1 MKYNKIIAAIQAES
15 EHAKTATA
23 AYIKL
28 DESNM
33 KHEST
38 ATRWRQYE
46 RGQITREQCEQ
57 YATERAARRID
68 RETAAA
74 INRAEEISSAAA
86 VEGITIY
93 INWTRSNGAY
103 NPHAEVKVYT
113 DRGTYTAYGSAYG
126 GNYNKES
133 AAIAD
138 ALNEIPAALK
148 IIYDQREN
156 DIKIYGTALYHAA
169 PKYERGTGVNQI
181 RTILEAANII
191 LISHD
196 ETKTTDHYYFERSKN
211 NEKDDQSNN

>member
-1 MKYNKIIAAIQAES
+1 MYNKIIEAIKAEAAQT
-15 EHAKTATA
+15 KTATA
-23 AYIKL
+23 AYIRR
-28 DESNM
+28 DESSL

-38 ATRWRQYE
+38 ETRWRQYK
-46 RGQITREQCEQ
+46 RGQITRDQCEQ
-57 YATERAARRID
+57 YATERATRRID

-74 INRAEEISSAAA
+74 IERAEEISNAAA
-86 VEGITIY
+86 IEGITIY
-93 INWTRSNGAY
+93 INWTRSSGAY

-148 IIYDQREN
+148 LIYDQREN
-156 DIKIYGTALYHAA
+156 DVKIYGTALYNAA

-196 ETKTTDHYYFERSKN
+196 ETKTTDHYYFERSEN
-211 NEKDDQSNN
+211 HEKDHKGNN

>member
-1 MKYNKIIAAIQAES
+1 MMYNKIIEAIKAEA
-15 EHAKTATA
+15 EQAKTATA
-23 AYIKL
+23 AYIKR
-28 DESNM
+28 DESNLER
-33 KHEST
+33 EST
-38 ATRWRQYE
+38 ETRWRQYKRE
-46 RGQITREQCEQ
+46 QITREQCEQ

-74 INRAEEISSAAA
+74 IEKAGIIAAA
-86 VEGITIY
+86 PAVEAITIN
-93 INWTRSNGAY
+93 INWTRSSGTY
-103 NPHAEVKVYT
+103 NPHAEIKVYT

-148 IIYDQREN
+148 IIYDQREQN
-156 DIKIYGTALYHAA
+156 IKIYGTALYQAA
-169 PKYERGTGVNQI
+169 PKYERGTGINQI

-196 ETKTTDHYYFERSKN
+196 ETKTTDHYYFERSAN
-211 NEKDDQSNN
+211 HE

>member
-1 MKYNKIIAAIQAES
+1 MYNKIIEAIKAEAAQT
-15 EHAKTATA
+15 KTATA
-23 AYIKL
+23 AYIKR

-38 ATRWRQYE
+38 ETRWRQYE
-46 RGQITREQCEQ
+46 RGQITRDQCEQ

-74 INRAEEISSAAA
+74 IARAEEISNAAA

-93 INWTRSNGAY
+93 VNWTRSGGAY
-103 NPHAEVKVYT
+103 NPHAEIKVYT
-113 DRGTYTAYGSAYG
+113 NRGTYTGYGSAYG

-156 DIKIYGTALYHAA
+156 DVKIYGTALYNAA

-181 RTILEAANII
+181 RTILEAANIL

-196 ETKTTDHYYFERSKN
+196 ETKTTDHYYFERSEKHEN
-211 NEKDDQSNN
+211 NHI

>member
-1 MKYNKIIAAIQAES
+1 MKYSKIIEAIKAEAAQ
-15 EHAKTATA
+15 AKTATA
-23 AYIKL
+23 AYIRQ

-38 ATRWRQYE
+38 ETRWRQYE

-57 YATERAARRID
+57 YATERANRRID

-74 INRAEEISSAAA
+74 IERAEEISNAAT
-86 VEGITIY
+86 VEGITIN

-103 NPHAEVKVYT
+103 NPHVELKVYT
-113 DRGTYTAYGSAYG
+113 DRGTYTAYGRAYG

-156 DIKIYGTALYHAA
+156 DVKIYGTALYNAA
-169 PKYERGTGVNQI
+169 PKYERGTGTNQI
-181 RTILEAANII
+181 RTILEAANIM

-196 ETKTTDHYYFERSKN
+196 ETKTTDHYYFERSA
-211 NEKDDQSNN
+211 SNDK